1 MCGDV
6 LCDNGKAGGRRSD
19 RLSRPEE
26 GAAVSAAKIVVT
38 GATGMVGSH
47 LVAELL
53 RRGYTRLK
61 LPVRNPARVEKLY
74 ATLEREGVKPAPGT
88 LQIDKVA
95 LNNPL
100 ELSEWLA
107 GTDTV
112 FHCAAQVS
120 LADGTQEMIEA
131 NVEMTAHLVNASQ
144 KCGVR
149 RFLHV
154 SSIAALGAAPDGG
167 MTDETA
173 MLESL
178 AGTSPYGVSK
188 FFAENEVWRG
198 VTEGLRAVV
207 VNPAVILGAGDWCTG
222 SSAIIPAVAGGSWF
236 YPRGENGFV
245 DVHDVARALVDLA
258 GCEKAVGE
266 RFILCGGN
274 LSYRTLIETG
284 ARAAG
289 RRKPKW
295 EAGPKLL
302 AAVGKMAGRF
312 GGKALFSPEM
322 VGILSRRSR
331 YDGRKIGRHVP
342 FEYTPLEESVARL
355 VKLYLTEKRKE

>member
-1 MCGDV
+1 MSGDV
-6 LCDNGKAGGRRSD
+6 LCDNGKIDKGRSK
-19 RLSRPEE
+19 RLSRPEK
-26 GAAVSAAKIVVT
+26 GIAVPDTKIVVT

-53 RRGYTRLK
+53 KRGYTRLV
-61 LPVRNPARVEKLY
+61 LLIRNTAHVERLY
-74 ATLEREGVKPAPGT
+74 ATLEREGVKPASGV
-88 LQIDKVA
+88 LQINKVA

-107 GTDTV
+107 ETDTV

-120 LADGTQEMIEA
+120 LAGGTQEMIET

-144 KCGVR
+144 KCDVR
-149 RFLHV
+149 RFMHV

-167 MTDETA
+167 MTNETA

-207 VNPAVILGAGDWCTG
+207 VNPAVILGAGDWHAG
-222 SSAIIPAVAGGSWF
+222 SSAIIPVVAGGSWF
-236 YPRGENGFV
+236 YPQGETGFV

-274 LSYRTLIETG
+274 LSYRTLIEIG
-284 ARAAG
+284 VRATG

-302 AAVGKMAGRF
+302 AAVGKMAGWF
-312 GGKALFSPEM
+312 SGKALFSPEM
-322 VGILSRRSR
+322 INILSRKNR
-331 YDGRKIGRHVP
+331 YDGGKIGRYLP
-342 FEYTPLEESVARL
+342 FEYTPPEESVAQL
-355 VKLYLTEKRKE
+355 VKLYLTEKGEK